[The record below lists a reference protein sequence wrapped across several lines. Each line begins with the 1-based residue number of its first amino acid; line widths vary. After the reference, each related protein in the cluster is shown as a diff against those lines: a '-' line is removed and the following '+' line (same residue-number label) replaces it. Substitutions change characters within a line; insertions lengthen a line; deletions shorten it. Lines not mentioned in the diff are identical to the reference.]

1 MTTTQHITPG
11 TILAVQQR
19 DKSFLTRNWPKVS
32 HALYTVSRVT
42 ATQAIAAGSSGE
54 IRVRVKDMK
63 VIGMDYTSATVAD
76 KRIQAEHA
84 AQMNELARFKA
95 AHRQTEDLVNRQ
107 LLHQLKLSTDQ
118 LEALAKA
125 WTEIKEMAPANQ

>member
-1 MTTTQHITPG
+1 MTEKQDITPG
-11 TILAVQQR
+11 TVLAVRQT
-19 DKSFLTRNWPKVS
+19 DNTFLTRNWPKVS

-63 VIGMDYTSATVAD
+63 VIGVDYTSATVAD

-84 AQMNELARFKA
+84 AQTNELARFKA
-95 AHRQTEDLVNRQ
+95 AHRQTEDLVNCQ
-107 LLHQLKLSTDQ
+107 LLYQLKLSTDQ
-118 LEALAKA
+118 LEALAAAWVQIKA
-125 WTEIKEMAPANQ
+125 MKPQP